1 VTVELFDITDSERM
15 QAALA
20 IRLRVF
26 VDEQGVPPDEE
37 VDEHDRSDPS
47 AVHAVARDATG
58 RPVGA
63 GRYYVAAPG
72 TVQIGRM
79 AVLAGLRGEG
89 VGAALL
95 GALVAEAGRR
105 GFARAHLHA
114 QVHARDFYV
123 KAGFSDDG
131 PPLVDAGILHQPMT
145 LDFRTNFRAKVP
157 DFSEGT

>member
-15 QAALA
+15 HAALA

-47 AVHAVARDATG
+47 AVHAVARDGTG
-58 RPVGA
+58 RTVGA

-79 AVLAGLRGEG
+79 AVLARVRGHG

-95 GALVAEAGRR
+95 GALVAEAERR

-131 PPLVDAGILHQPMT
+131 PTIVDAGILHQPMT
-145 LDFRTNFRAKVP
+145 LDFRTHFQAKVP
-157 DFSEGT
+157 DISEGT